1 MKQIVT
7 VEDINKY
14 LKRNFPEFE
23 IEFDDIDLPY
33 IIAGA
38 FSRYLL
44 LCYKEKKI
52 LELQKGLDF
61 IELLYL
67 NGNSQVKEIATI
79 GYLESIQN
87 VFLNNDINPENIFNM
102 LGKESKKCW
111 NQLNKFWNKEI
122 DVVEQTIDK
131 E

>member
-1 MKQIVT
+1 MEQIII

-23 IEFDDIDLPY
+23 IEFDDIDLLY

-61 IELLYL
+61 IELLHL
-67 NGNSQVKEIATI
+67 NGNSQVKEIAII
-79 GYLESIQN
+79 GYLEAIQN
-87 VFLNNDINPENIFNM
+87 VFLNSGINPESIFNI
-102 LGKESKKCW
+102 LGKESKKWW

-122 DVVEQTIDK
+122 DIVGQTIDK